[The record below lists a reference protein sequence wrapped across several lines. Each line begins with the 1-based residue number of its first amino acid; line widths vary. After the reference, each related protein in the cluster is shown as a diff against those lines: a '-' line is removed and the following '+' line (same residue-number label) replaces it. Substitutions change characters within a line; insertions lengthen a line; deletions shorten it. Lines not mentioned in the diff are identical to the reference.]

1 MAVVAHTSA
10 HAGGEDAAYQAAV
23 RLLAARRLS
32 KAGLARKL
40 RERGFAPHAVA
51 QAVAVCERKGF
62 VDDRAYA
69 QLHVMST
76 LERKA
81 VGPARL
87 LRELVTRGIE
97 PDLARAVVEESAA
110 ASPEHIERALGRLE
124 ALRPG
129 ERPDRVARRL
139 TRLGF
144 TPAQIARALRGRQ
157 VPCVGLEDLA

>member
-1 MAVVAHTSA
+1 VAAETSA
-10 HAGGEDAAYQAAV
+10 GVGPEGAAYQTAV

-40 RERGFAPHAVA
+40 RERGFAPQAVA
-51 QAVAVCERKGF
+51 EAVAVCERKGF
-62 VDDRAYA
+62 VDDHAFAR
-69 QLHVMST
+69 LHVMST

-87 LRELVTRGIE
+87 LRELVVRGIE
-97 PDLARAVVEESAA
+97 PELARAVVEESGAGT
-110 ASPEHIERALGRLE
+110 SEHVQRALSRLE

-144 TPAQIARALRGRQ
+144 TPAQIARALRLRQ
-157 VPCVGLEDLA
+157 VPCSGLEDLA